1 MLVADACPVYEAPRY
16 YIIDS
21 PTRAADRVWL
31 AVQGYLN
38 RRITWDEAA
47 SLVHEIQAETP
58 EDQGVKLA
66 VLCYLRSFRVG

>member
-1 MLVADACPVYEAPRY
+1 MLLAEVCPSYEAPRY
-16 YIIDS
+16 YIIDHAS
-21 PTRAADRVWL
+21 KVSDRVWL

-58 EDQGVKLA
+58 EDKGVKLA
-66 VLCYLRSFRVG
+66 ALCYLRSFRVG